1 MREDTALLFL
11 EALRECKMKEICTME
26 LHNLSGKSARD
37 CGKFLKASPASR
49 RKFQQNVFYVTAEF
63 RDWLEKMLERAR
75 RNVV

>member
-1 MREDTALLFL
+1 
-11 EALRECKMKEICTME
+11 ME